1 MPSSQ
6 PFKAN
11 SPFVPP
17 ISSLTMTVSENPTV
31 AAAST
36 PPVVLTATA
45 KVPSFP
51 NRNYTESEHARS
63 LSKKENNSMNEVWY
77 QIVGVDSRGDVDPQ
91 NSFVRQ
97 MPLFHERTQNKRI
110 QQLLSEKRLR
120 GSLGRVNRT
129 RNNRKP

>member
-17 ISSLTMTVSENPTV
+17 IASLTMTVSENPTV

-45 KVPSFP
+45 KVFFP
-51 NRNYTESEHARS
+51 NRNFTESEHARS

-77 QIVGVDSRGDVDPQ
+77 QIVGVDSRGAGDPQ